1 MKPKTRAG
9 TWDWTDDCGSSLG
22 QETAEVRVQQAILCV
37 TVETQASNP
46 AKQSCYL
53 YWNVSMQ
60 FICEAEPSHP
70 LPHTLTHTGSPSLL
84 DLTQKVAVAYLW

>member
-1 MKPKTRAG
+1 MKPKTRTG

-22 QETAEVRVQQAILCV
+22 QETAEVRVQQVIYV
-37 TVETQASNP
+37 TIETQASNT
-46 AKQSCYL
+46 AKQFLLSL

-60 FICEAEPSHP
+60 FICEQNPPTLS
-70 LPHTLTHTGSPSLL
+70 HTLTHTGSPSLL